1 MKIYKYKKF
10 NQIYK
15 YLIVGIINNLFNYFI
30 FNISNFYFNNKL
42 YISGILGFISG
53 ALVSYLLNSKFTF
66 STRKRSKLQLLI
78 FIIIQVILV
87 NLYSLLILV
96 LEFFS
101 FINIDLAWVLATISI
116 SAINFLLQKKLFKLT
131 L

>member
-1 MKIYKYKKF
+1 MNIYKFKKF

-30 FNISNFYFNNKL
+30 FNISNFFFNNKL